1 MTDLTNNPICSVL
14 ASQIA
19 DQIAE
24 IASATGNLDYALE
37 RKQHWKRELGA
48 DFVPSFIEELID
60 DSCKRIIAAKE
71 YLASIGIDV
80 QEAHDRRAA
89 NAEAAA

>member
-1 MTDLTNNPICSVL
+1 MNDQTNNPICSVL

-24 IASATGNLDYALE
+24 YASATGNLDYALE
-37 RKQHWKRELGA
+37 RKRHWKRELGA

-60 DSCKRIIAAKE
+60 DSCNRINAAKK

-89 NAEAAA
+89 KAEAAA